1 MPFNFRK
8 SIRILPG
15 VRLNLSKTGASVS
28 LGGKGAGINIGRS
41 GVRTTVSA
49 PGTGFSWSRLFRR

>member
-1 MPFNFRK
+1 MPFSFRK
-8 SIRILPG
+8 SIRIMPG
-15 VRLNLSKTGASVS
+15 VRLNLSKSGPSIS
-28 LGGKGAGINIGRS
+28 IGGRGAGVNVGRK